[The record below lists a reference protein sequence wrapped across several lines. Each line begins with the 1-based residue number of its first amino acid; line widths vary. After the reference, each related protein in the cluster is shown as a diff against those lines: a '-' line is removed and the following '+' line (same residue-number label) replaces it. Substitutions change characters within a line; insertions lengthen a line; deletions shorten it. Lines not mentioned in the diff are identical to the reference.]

1 VIAFQKNLVAA
12 ADAHH
17 LVADFVE
24 ARGRVAGAE
33 QGEDGETEQA
43 AVQQAAEDW
52 SGSRHSLLRRVSYTV
67 FCAYEKIKTTAL
79 CAADSRGR
87 LSPHSEFPESDI

>member
-1 VIAFQKNLVAA
+1 MIAFQKNLVAS

-33 QGEDGETEQA
+33 ADENGGAYQDRLHAKSEVPGQ
-43 AVQQAAEDW
+43 
-52 SGSRHSLLRRVSYTV
+52 LRFRN
-67 FCAYEKIKTTAL
+67 
-79 CAADSRGR
+79 
-87 LSPHSEFPESDI
+87 